1 MAGEVAAALRGRVED
16 KYPQRQQYVHSASA
30 SLPISLPLSSLQHK
44 SVHWQNTDEKRQQP
58 RRASPVHCRTAAART
73 DAHLARS
80 PPSTARLL
88 PPLAVR
94 RLFATVRRLFATV
107 RRLFATVRRL
117 FATVRLH
124 TAVHYP
130 LADVRCLHSPS
141 SHLMRAACPSGYCC
155 VRSKAFTSTNTSL
168 FRTPRAV
175 TRRQSAR
182 RGQEGD

>member
-80 PPSTARLL
+80 PPSAARLL
-88 PPLAVR
+88 PPLA
-94 RLFATVRRLFATV
+94 V

-141 SHLMRAACPSGYCC
+141 SHLTRAACPSGYCC

>member
-16 KYPQRQQYVHSASA
+16 KYPQRQHPRHRCLVH
-30 SLPISLPLSSLQHK
+30 PVPLSSLQHK

-88 PPLAVR
+88 PPLA
-94 RLFATVRRLFATV
+94 VRRLFATV